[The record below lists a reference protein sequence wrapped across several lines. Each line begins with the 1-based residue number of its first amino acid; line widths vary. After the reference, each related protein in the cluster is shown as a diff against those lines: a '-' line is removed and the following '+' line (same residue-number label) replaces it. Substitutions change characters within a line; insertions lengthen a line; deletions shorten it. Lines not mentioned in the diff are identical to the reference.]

1 MNADTKKEMV
11 ASMVA
16 LDDWPPA
23 EIAPGA
29 CGVTGGDLQKLV
41 SHCHSLFKFLF
52 TAPHTLRHQNAAD
65 IHAKLLL
72 SAITRL
78 DRIIHS
84 GTTMPNIYEV
94 KYNFISLPRA
104 VRLLS
109 RFGSARNIQEG
120 GVDGEGVVKM
130 LRPLTPRGLKQH
142 FARNLL
148 DSFHRDLTLE
158 QLCEEVQNAV
168 SNADATNDA
177 AGSTLRQLVD
187 NDESN
192 LDESETEAV
201 DDVDQCRVTE
211 QFAGLN
217 VEDDEPTATSFVMDS
232 QQFKKYKTI
241 TILQELRKV
250 GLPLSF
256 IVTTTESKTTIGFVV
271 GTGSQTYLIP
281 VQIGHLVIPGSPGF
295 PYFHLEIT
303 TDQDLWLLLYDTP
316 LEKPTQLYHS
326 VLNYG
331 HLLPHLA
338 SLAIENRVEPI
349 PYAVI
354 TTDAYHMD
362 ANYDF
367 V

>member
-256 IVTTTESKTTIGFVV
+256 IVTT
-271 GTGSQTYLIP
+271 
-281 VQIGHLVIPGSPGF
+281 GF